1 LTQAVLYTFEPFG
14 AKFPAMQ
21 RLTLIGYIWDHA
33 QSNFEQVWD
42 LSRLRSLSLD
52 GWVVNFLKHAP
63 INQLA
68 QLHFLKLRDIS
79 EYGSR
84 STDNRLV
91 QKLLRA
97 LLEGLKNL
105 NQLVIEDDD

>member
-1 LTQAVLYTFEPFG
+1 
-14 AKFPAMQ
+14 M
-21 RLTLIGYIWDHA
+21 
-33 QSNFEQVWD
+33 
-42 LSRLRSLSLD
+42 
-52 GWVVNFLKHAP
+52 VNFLKHAP

-79 EYGSR
+79 EHGSR

-105 NQLVIEDDD
+105 NQLVIVDDDWDLCTPMDAVFALGSNLKRLALRQPECTFFVYRSAKVRVMSERN